1 MSTRTDW
8 GYFDKDDKPVA
19 VGDEWHKWVCPQ
31 RKYVPTGY
39 EHSFTGEWIDEG
51 LQLEPQCRMKDAGFK
66 LEVCPKCGMKFR
78 YP

>member
-8 GYFDKDDKPVA
+8 GYFDKDGKPVA

-31 RKYVPTGY
+31 RKWVPSGYV
-39 EHSFTGEWIDEG
+39 HSFTEEWIDEG
-51 LQLEPQCRMKDAGFK
+51 LRLEDRCEMITDGIKH
-66 LEVCPKCGMKFR
+66 EHCVKCGMQFI